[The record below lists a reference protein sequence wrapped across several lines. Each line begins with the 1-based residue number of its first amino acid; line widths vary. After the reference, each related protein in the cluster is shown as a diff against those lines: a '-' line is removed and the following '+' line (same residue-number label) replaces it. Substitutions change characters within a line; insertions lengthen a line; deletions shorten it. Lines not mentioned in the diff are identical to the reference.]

1 MPVTGFPALM
11 LHPLMTPDQ
20 ALVLAG
26 VVLTTG
32 AMARAAFPSAALA
45 FVSGVL
51 GGKTVHL
58 MAPFLSMFWYASLVA
73 ALAAGLAV
81 AICGRIGARTGAGA
95 IFMLGFV
102 LAVGLIPE
110 EPTMRGLGLALGATI
125 ATGLSCL
132 LLIALPLTFV
142 AGRLGGVPIRVAG
155 AWLAA
160 IAILNLALVFAMAP
174 VTHG

>member
-1 MPVTGFPALM
+1 M

-26 VVLTTG
+26 VVLVAG
-32 AMARAAFPSAALA
+32 AMSRAALPSSALA

-51 GGKTVHL
+51 GGKALHL
-58 MAPFLSMFWYASLVA
+58 MLPFLSMLWYAPLIAALGAGLLVA
-73 ALAAGLAV
+73 AF
-81 AICGRIGARTGAGA
+81 GRIGARVGAGV
-95 IFMLGFV
+95 IFLLGFV

-110 EPTMRGLGLALGATI
+110 EPTMRGLGLAVGATI
-125 ATGLSCL
+125 ATGLLCL
-132 LLIALPLTFV
+132 LIIALPLTFA

-160 IAILNLALVFAMAP
+160 IAILNLALVLAMAP